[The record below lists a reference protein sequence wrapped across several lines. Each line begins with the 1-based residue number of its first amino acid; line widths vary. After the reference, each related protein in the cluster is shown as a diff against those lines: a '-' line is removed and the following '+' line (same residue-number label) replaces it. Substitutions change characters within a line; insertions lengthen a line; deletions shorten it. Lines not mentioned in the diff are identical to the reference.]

1 MNRQNAKEMAI
12 YISTNRKLKYDKVME
27 GKEYVSIRFYYLFE
41 KFKYSLWVDID
52 KTKGSWEFNQYIFDT
67 YNVEDMTVKYLQEQQ
82 ETIEAVDW
90 LVDCTMEKYRT
101 E

>member
-90 LVDCTMEKYRT
+90 LVDCIMEKYRT

>member
-52 KTKGSWEFNQYIFDT
+52 KT
-67 YNVEDMTVKYLQEQQ
+67 
-82 ETIEAVDW
+82 
-90 LVDCTMEKYRT
+90 
-101 E
+101 